1 MKVLE
6 TSPHASHS
14 QWWRISSPSTNSEE
28 MGATIRSPQCGQRV
42 GVAAKERT
50 VESLGQHS

>member
-50 VESLGQHS
+50 VESLVQHS